1 MRNRR
6 NRNNQA
12 LTIDL
17 APMVDVVFLLI
28 IFFMVSTTFIN
39 IEQALPVQL
48 PQAQSSRAI
57 TSDMPTVTIDANKQI
72 FVAGKVVQLSQLAA
86 IVRNQIESTGI
97 RTVIFRADKVVPHG
111 LSVEVMDK
119 IKQAGAKQ
127 ISIATGGG

>member
-39 IEQALPVQL
+39 IEQSMPVQL

-57 TSDMPTVTIDANKQI
+57 TSDMPTVTVDASKQI
-72 FVAGKVVQLSQLAA
+72 YVAGKVVSLDQLSAV
-86 IVRNQIESTGI
+86 VRNQIESTGL
-97 RTVIFRADKVVPHG
+97 RNVVFRADKVVPHG
-111 LSVEVMDK
+111 LSVQVMDRIRK
-119 IKQAGAKQ
+119 AGAKQ
-127 ISIATGGG
+127 ILIATGGG

>member
-39 IEQALPVQL
+39 IEQSMPVQL

-57 TSDMPTVTIDANKQI
+57 TSDMPTVTVDASKQI
-72 FVAGKVVQLSQLAA
+72 FVAGKVVSLDQLSAV
-86 IVRNQIESTGI
+86 VRNQIESTGL
-97 RTVIFRADKVVPHG
+97 RNVVFRADKVVPHG
-111 LSVEVMDK
+111 LSVQVMDRIRK
-119 IKQAGAKQ
+119 AGAKQ
-127 ISIATGGG
+127 ILIATGGG